1 VGLAAIRPMGGGA
14 PSAVVVVDA
23 RAATAATFGEET
35 DAVRRASVY
44 VQLST
49 RAAAAAAFFF

>member
-1 VGLAAIRPMGGGA
+1 MGGGA
-14 PSAVVVVDA
+14 PSAVVDA

-49 RAAAAAAFFF
+49 RAAAAAFFF

>member
-1 VGLAAIRPMGGGA
+1 MGGGA